1 MASVDIKKI
10 LVVDDEEVIRDFYRD
25 SLTMKGYAVD
35 RAADGLDALGALWD
49 SIYDLVITDI
59 NMPRLDGLGLYE
71 SARVRFPYLR
81 DRFLFITSSPANSV
95 MHIYGHDRIIRKPFK
110 IDDLFDIIDRITAAP
125 LDLQLEEE
133 EINRRLA
140 QRVFC
145 HRDCYVVPDGAAAR
159 RPVVARTQDI
169 SEQGLQVRYFG
180 ESVKPGDRVRVRI
193 SGTEPYAWVKKEGQ
207 VVWAHGVNHVVCA
220 GGSFNEPIPQE
231 LLNSL
236 ERDSWAP
243 VA

>member
-49 SIYDLVITDI
+49 SVYDLVITDI

-71 SARVRFPYLR
+71 SARARFPYLK
-81 DRFLFITSSPANSV
+81 DRFLFITSSPADSV

-110 IDDLFDIIDRITAAP
+110 IDDLFDIVDRITAAP
-125 LDLQLEEE
+125 LDLQLEEDGV
-133 EINRRLA
+133 NRRGA

-145 HRDCYVVPDGAAAR
+145 HKDCYMIPEGTVAR

-180 ESVKPGDRVRVRI
+180 ESVKPGDRGRVRI
-193 SGTEPYAWVKKEGQ
+193 SGTEPYAWGKKEGQ
-207 VVWAHGVNHVVCA
+207 GVWAHGVNHVVCA
-220 GGSFNEPIPQE
+220 GVSFNEPIPQE

-236 ERDSWAP
+236 KMEARTPMA
-243 VA
+243 